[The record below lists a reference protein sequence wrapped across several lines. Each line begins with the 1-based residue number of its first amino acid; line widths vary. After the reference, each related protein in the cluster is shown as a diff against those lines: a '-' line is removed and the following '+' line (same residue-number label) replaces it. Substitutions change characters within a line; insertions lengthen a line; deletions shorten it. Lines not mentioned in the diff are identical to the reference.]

1 MKFKLNPLTGEFDYT
16 SDSANKEKLNPMTG
30 EFNLVEG
37 DGPFSQIFNPLTWN
51 FNLLGNST
59 PPVTHTYTMLESVDV
74 LAGNIWTYL
83 LVPYKVNYKSKIRA
97 KYMQTA
103 SNVPWAN
110 VAAAVF
116 WVTNNTPTTNNAY
129 NWFLRLLG
137 WSSSSWFNRVGRGDY
152 TIGTIAD
159 CQAEQFPIAL
169 NERYTM
175 YYNLNVV
182 SQDNTGT
189 KTLAE
194 PETDPTWVSERDFAL
209 FWRAQP
215 WSWSWDTVVSM
226 PFVWKIAYFSI
237 EEDWVLTLN
246 LVPAKR
252 NSDNAIG
259 FYDTISWNFYAATN
273 WTFTAWAEICTL
285 DSFYE
290 CTGNSWIQ
298 LWHQTKDNMVAKIHY
313 SVYHSGSIY
322 VFWARAIPSYSQG
335 NLQLLTA
342 SWSMNG
348 WTVTAYAWW
357 NFVKA
362 ASDGLDW
369 ARSDWQ
375 NNEFEVDITVNNN
388 KTYSALFKDLVHSK
402 TATWSWTFLEYLDTD
417 PKYLYLSWNWYAD
430 NKERAGS
437 RIYSLDL
444 FYGWSNPSEA
454 HYVPATRVI
463 DDVHWFYEVV
473 SHTFYAAA

>member
-37 DGPFSQIFNPLTWN
+37 DWPFSQIFNPLTWN

-74 LAGNIWTYL
+74 LAENIWAYL

-103 SNVPWAN
+103 NNVPWAN

-159 CQAEQFPIAL
+159 CQAEQFPVAL
-169 NERYTM
+169 NEWYTM

-215 WSWSWDTVVSM
+215 WSWSWDTTVQM

-246 LVPAKR
+246 LIPAKR

-259 FYDTISWNFYAATN
+259 FYDTVSWNFYTATN

-290 CTGNSWIQ
+290 CTGTSAVDLGIKP
-298 LWHQTKDNMVAKIHY
+298 TDNMSVELHY
-313 SVYHSGSIY
+313 SVYHNGSIY
-322 VFWARAIPSYSQG
+322 VFWTRLVDWW
-335 NLQLLTA
+335 NQLLTF

-348 WTVTAYAWW
+348 WTVTF
-357 NFVKA
+357 FVKWVSVA
-362 ASDGLDW
+362 AKTWSTNWTRVG
-369 ARSDWQ
+369 WQ
-375 NNEFEVDITVNNN
+375 NNEYIWKITVTPTQKNFYAKDIINNLEFN
-388 KTYSALFKDLVHSK
+388 ETGMNSWSFSSDIPTMRAWWNWREYE
-402 TATWSWTFLEYLDTD
+402 TSWTKIYDIKITQTIGWVAK
-417 PKYLYLSWNWYAD
+417 KYHF
-430 NKERAGS
+430 
-437 RIYSLDL
+437 I
-444 FYGWSNPSEA
+444 PS
-454 HYVPATRVI
+454 TRVS